1 MFKVLTVFLGAW
13 MSFCGLVHAGTEHKA
28 GELERILQHKV
39 AEVYGPIWATKDAAK
54 IASAL
59 LTDDAVITAADSTKA
74 WSGVDQH
81 MELVA
86 ELMAAFEEIKVKTIW
101 AAPVGKD
108 GAYQF
113 VEFDLVP
120 AGGQGDIQKAK
131 SLYVWTKTDDGWR
144 VVADHFSY
152 VGMDRPQGNAP

>member
-1 MFKVLTVFLGAW
+1 MFKVLTVFLGLW
-13 MSFCGLVHAGTEHKA
+13 VSFSGLAQAGSEHNA
-28 GELERILQHKV
+28 GELAQILQNKV
-39 AEVYGPIWATKDAAK
+39 AHVYGPIWATKDAAK

-59 LTDDAVITAADSTKA
+59 LTDDAVITAADSTKV
-74 WSGVDQH
+74 WTGVEQH
-81 MELVA
+81 MELVL
-86 ELMAAFEEIKVKTIW
+86 ELMAAFEEIKVNTIW
-101 AAPVGKD
+101 AAPIGKK

-120 AGGQGDIQKAK
+120 AEGDVQKAK
-131 SLYVWTKTDDGWR
+131 SLYVWTKTDNGWR